1 MGSIRTLTDRINEL
15 SEDVGRWTKDKASA
29 AEVRGKESV
38 DFHATA
44 LDYSES
50 IDALKGAIKVLQKQ
64 ASKTEQAEAL
74 LQVRKQR
81 LVPSTAKAAL
91 VAFVQQAEPD
101 EMLFREAPE
110 AYGYEFQS
118 GGVVDLLE
126 KLMVEFSS
134 KKKELEAEEL
144 TAQHSFE
151 QIAQQLTDNVENAE
165 HEVSK
170 KTTLRS
176 ETQKAKAESEGN
188 LESTEK
194 DKAEDTQYLD
204 EMTAL

>member
-1 MGSIRTLTDRINEL
+1 MG
-15 SEDVGRWTKDKASA
+15 A

-38 DFHATA
+38 DFQATV

-50 IDALKGAIKVLQKQ
+50 IDALSGAIKVLKKQ
-64 ASKTEQAEAL
+64 ASSTEQAEAL

-81 LVPSTAKAAL
+81 LVPSNAKAAL
-91 VAFVQQAEPD
+91 VAFLQQAEPD

-151 QIAQQLTDNVENAE
+151 QIAQQLTDNV
-165 HEVSK
+165 
-170 KTTLRS
+170 
-176 ETQKAKAESEGN
+176 
-188 LESTEK
+188 
-194 DKAEDTQYLD
+194 
-204 EMTAL
+204 